1 MKRAGSLSSDKYS
14 LRTFSMG
21 DQEVF
26 SDHDEHKDEEHAERV
41 SGAFGSLE
49 KKLGER
55 FTKEEQRVLGIRDA
69 ALHRNKAELERHL
82 SAAKTESSWLYEELM
97 KHPEISAI
105 MRELSIMGF

>member
-1 MKRAGSLSSDKYS
+1 
-14 LRTFSMG
+14 MG
-21 DQEVF
+21 DQDVF
-26 SDHDEHKDEEHAERV
+26 SDPNAKKDDEHAERV

-55 FTKEEQRVLGIRDA
+55 FTKAEQRVLGIREATLRRD
-69 ALHRNKAELERHL
+69 KAELERHL
-82 SAAKTESSWLYEELM
+82 AATKTESSWLYEELM

>member
-1 MKRAGSLSSDKYS
+1 
-14 LRTFSMG
+14 MG

-26 SDHDEHKDEEHAERV
+26 SDHDEKNDDEHAERV
-41 SGAFGSLE
+41 TGAFGSLE

-55 FTKEEQRVLGIRDA
+55 FTEQEQRVLGIREA
-69 ALHRNKAELERHL
+69 ALRRDKAELERHL
-82 SAAKTESSWLYEELM
+82 ASTKTESSWLYEELM

>member
-1 MKRAGSLSSDKYS
+1 
-14 LRTFSMG
+14 MG

-26 SDHDEHKDEEHAERV
+26 SDHDEKKNSEHADRV

-55 FTKEEQRVLGIRDA
+55 FTKEEQRVLGIREAMLRRD
-69 ALHRNKAELERHL
+69 KAQLERHL
-82 SAAKTESSWLYEELM
+82 TDAKTESSWLYEELM